1 MPVMRDAQGNMVLQ
15 PDADLVVV
23 EALERLASSPD
34 WETYVAQLRGNWEFE
49 QRLLELAQLQR
60 AGDWVTDD
68 YLRGVI
74 FGLKLAYSLPVA
86 VRRRYNEK
94 REQERLEAEMDAE
107 GGQNPATPGSPPF
120 RDSPIPEGAIEEGDG
135 KWA

>member
-1 MPVMRDAQGNMVLQ
+1 MLQ
-15 PDADLVVV
+15 PDQDLAVV
-23 EALERLASSPD
+23 EALERLSTSPD
-34 WETYVAQLRGNWEFE
+34 WEVFTSQLRGNWEFE

-60 AGDWVTDD
+60 AGNWVTDD

-107 GGQNPATPGSPPF
+107 GKQDPTPGSPPF
-120 RDSPIPEGAIEEGDG
+120 RDSPIPEGSIEEGDG